1 MNGAF
6 FARLP
11 SISNQ
16 IGKLWHVLNAA
27 SYAGA
32 AFGDRSGALY
42 DPCNYQSKIRL
53 YRSA

>member
-1 MNGAF
+1 MNSF
-6 FARLP
+6 FCPALS
-11 SISNQ
+11 SIFKS
-16 IGKLWHVLNAA
+16 WHSGSVLNAA

-53 YRSA
+53 AYRSA